1 MKIRMIKDGLPW
13 LGAINAT
20 TGGKLSKEE
29 FRALQAGET
38 VEVDGVISA
47 YLISLGNCET
57 VDEPKKTKIKKEIE
71 KEG

>member
-1 MKIRMIKDGLPW
+1 MIKDGFPW

-20 TGGKLSKEE
+20 TGAELSKTD

-38 VEVDGVISA
+38 VEVDDLIGA
-47 YLISLGNCET
+47 YLISLGNCEA
-57 VDEPKKTKIKKEIE
+57 VDEPKKIKIKKEIE